1 MPYYSA
7 GMTDDVPRDAP
18 DGDGWQTLC
27 RLEDLPTD
35 GTGRSF
41 AVGARHVALFR
52 LGEQVHAID
61 DGCPHAGASLG
72 QGVLSRGEVT
82 CPGHALHFDLC
93 TGQSSDGEGERVR
106 VWRTRVDSD
115 GVVRLETNSPG
126 FGCASG

>member
-1 MPYYSA
+1 
-7 GMTDDVPRDAP
+7 MTDQMPRGAP

-27 RLEDLPTD
+27 RLVDLPTD
-35 GTGRSF
+35 GSGRSF
-41 AVGARHVALFR
+41 PVGSAYVAVFR

-72 QGVLSRGEVT
+72 LGVLSRGEVT

-93 TGQSSDGEGERVR
+93 TGRSSDGDGERVR

-115 GVVRLETNSPG
+115 GQVSLDINSPG
-126 FGCASG
+126 FGCVSGH

>member
-1 MPYYSA
+1 
-7 GMTDDVPRDAP
+7 MTDDVPRDGP

-41 AVGARHVALFR
+41 PVDDLFVALFR
-52 LGEQVHAID
+52 VDEQVHAID

-72 QGVLSRGEVT
+72 LGVLSRGEVT

-93 TGQSSDGEGERVR
+93 TGCSSDGGGERVR
-106 VWRTRVDSD
+106 VWRSRVDSD
-115 GVVRLETNSPG
+115 GWVRLEANSPE
-126 FGCASG
+126 FGGLSG